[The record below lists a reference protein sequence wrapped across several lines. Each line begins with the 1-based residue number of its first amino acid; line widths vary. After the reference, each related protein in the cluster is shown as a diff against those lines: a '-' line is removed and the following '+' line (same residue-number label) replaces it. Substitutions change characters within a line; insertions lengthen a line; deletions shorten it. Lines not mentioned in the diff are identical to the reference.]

1 MNTKRVLFSKGG
13 ELIFISH
20 LDLTHTFVRALGR
33 AEMPLEYSS
42 GFNPHPKLVFAL
54 PLSVGME
61 GKNELCDITLKNDS
75 ITDEEFFTA
84 LTAELPHQIKVK
96 RVYAPDRKFSDIE
109 CAAYTVSVERTG
121 LSDAFSKALS
131 HTLTTVKKTKSG
143 EKEIDLI
150 PRIKEFKVAETG
162 GETVLSLIL
171 CAAGEEYLN
180 PELLMKALTEKGV
193 LSSDDVYSV
202 SRDGILFKENEKSPE
217 TL

>member
-20 LDLTHTFVRALGR
+20 LDLAHTFVRALGR
-33 AEMPLEYSS
+33 ANMPVAYSS

-54 PLSVGME
+54 PLSVGTE
-61 GKNELCDITLKNDS
+61 GKNELCDITLKSDDIS
-75 ITDEEFFTA
+75 DEEFFAA
-84 LTAELPHQIKVK
+84 LSAELPHQIKVK

-109 CAAYTVSVERTG
+109 YAGYTVSIERTG
-121 LSDAFSKALS
+121 LSDSVSEALS

-150 PRIKEFKVAETG
+150 PRIKEFSVTESG
-162 GETVLSLIL
+162 GITVLSLVL

-180 PELLMKALTEKGV
+180 PELLMKALAEKGV
-193 LSSDDVYSV
+193 LTSDDVYFI
-202 SRDGILFKENEKSPE
+202 SRDSILFKDIREP
-217 TL
+217 LQ